1 MSPFTILIYSS
12 KINPKV
18 IYSYW
23 TPRWIFMV
31 CSLHL
36 TLKLRKKKIRNTW
49 LKIGLQLKNLIR
61 MRMDIWKDN
70 YDMVP
75 HNLDICY
82 KIGLQFQILIE
93 LYLNFAY

>member
-18 IYSYW
+18 IYSCW

-36 TLKLRKKKIRNTW
+36 ALKLRTKKIRNTW
-49 LKIGLQLKNLIR
+49 RKIRLQLKNLIR

-70 YDMVP
+70 YDVSP
-75 HNLDICY
+75 HNLY
-82 KIGLQFQILIE
+82 TWHKIGLQFQIIIGLS
-93 LYLNFAY
+93 LNFVY